1 MVKKISVVILT
12 LLFSF
17 GFVFADSNYW
27 SNAEKIGGFFV
38 KEMELNPAVAF
49 GILGNIDAESGC
61 RPEAVEGNGEGHGL
75 CQWSFGR
82 KKKLKDFAASK
93 GKDWKDLD
101 IQLLF
106 LKDELNGPYKKIY
119 DKLKKL
125 PNNKEG
131 MEQACRIWMLEFE
144 RPANQSEKAQKG
156 RISRAEKIYDHF
168 GGKLNGYSVGAGG
181 YVQDYDILSEA
192 ISPVTSISYTDGS
205 VFTTTKTD
213 KEHREEINAEILK
226 STVKGKSTNN
236 KTYSLYDR
244 FGPKLQFVDYYGE
257 RESQIQLFDHIV
269 SYGMQDKLTELELK
283 DLKYESTHY
292 LSSEVYK
299 NRPRVLT
306 SEQVKSGFQDPRV
319 TAFETNSLGQRIVL
333 VHANILL
340 SIASTITSF
349 VTFLSG
355 TKFLV
360 FIKDTFDYI
369 ATTSFWT
376 VVLKESVLYIMLLA
390 TSFFIFSLVRYALG
404 YAKGNSS
411 ALGFIKRFL
420 VGALSL
426 GLIYAMIASPLKVNK
441 IIYNITTSI
450 DQLFDESL
458 NMTKLNNPV
467 VSSSDTTNVKEATI
481 WETTLFKP
489 WVEGTFNADYD
500 DLYTQY
506 SDKSEK
512 HKMKQSYTPKHDAKG
527 LKEPFYDSAT
537 LTGDI
542 QVDRGGG
549 KVEKN
554 WAAFA
559 YSTLSKYHIGQEYYD
574 RTKDTGEKVKKDTD
588 GKEENSTL
596 FPQAMTT
603 ANDKNLYADTFRWI
617 DAKMNISPQYML
629 NDEKVDS
636 YNDSN
641 QFETHYYKAGWK
653 MLINSLLLLCLLP
666 VLIARLRAFL
676 RLMMTVVKIIIYA
689 LKELFADGSGIPV
702 VWSDFK
708 EDFLEY
714 LFRSIQLNI
723 LIILYSILVGAN
735 SILASIVF
743 VILSFVMTNTTPR
756 DILETV
762 RGAGNQVKRFV

>member
-1 MVKKISVVILT
+1 MVKKISVILLT
-12 LLFSF
+12 LIFSIS
-17 GFVFADSNYW
+17 FVFADNSNYW
-27 SNAEKIGGFFV
+27 SNAEKIGGFLV
-38 KEMELNPAVAF
+38 KEMQLNPAVAF
-49 GILGNIDAESGC
+49 GVLGNIDAESGC
-61 RPEAVEGNGEGHGL
+61 RPDAVEGNGEGHGI

-82 KKKLKDFAASK
+82 KTKLKSFAASK

-101 IQLLF
+101 VQLLF
-106 LKDELNGPYKKIY
+106 LKDEMNGPYKKIY
-119 DKLKKL
+119 DKIKKL

-144 RPANQSEKAQKG
+144 RPGNQSEKAQKG
-156 RISRAEKIYDHF
+156 RVSRAEKIYDHF
-168 GGKLNGYSVGAGG
+168 GGKLDGYSVGAGG
-181 YVQDYDILSEA
+181 YTQDYDILSET
-192 ISPVTSISYTDGS
+192 IGPVTSVSYTDGS

-213 KEHREEINAEILK
+213 KEHRKEINEEILK
-226 STVKGKSTNN
+226 STVKGKSTNR

-244 FGPKLQFVDYYGE
+244 FGPRLQFVDYYGE

-269 SYGMQDKLTELELK
+269 SYGMQDKLSDLELK
-283 DLKYESTHY
+283 DLKYEAPVY
-292 LSSEVYK
+292 LSSTVYK

-306 SEQVKSGFQDPRV
+306 SEQVKAGFQDPRV
-319 TAFETNSLGQRIVL
+319 TQFETNSLGQRLVL
-333 VHANILL
+333 IHSNILL
-340 SIASTITSF
+340 SIASTITNF
-349 VTFLSG
+349 VTFLAG

-369 ATTSFWT
+369 VTTEFWT
-376 VVLKESVLYIMLLA
+376 VALKESVLYIMILSM
-390 TSFFIFSLVRYALG
+390 SFFVFSLVKYALG
-404 YAKGNSS
+404 YAKGNAS
-411 ALGFIKRFL
+411 ARGFIQRFL
-420 VGALSL
+420 IGALSV
-426 GLIYAMIASPLKVNK
+426 GLVYAMIVAPLKVNK
-441 IIYNITTSI
+441 IIYNLTTSV
-450 DQLFDESL
+450 DQIFDESF
-458 NMTKLNNPV
+458 NMAKVNNPV
-467 VSSSDTTNVKEATI
+467 VSSSDSTNVKEATI

-574 RTKDTGEKVKKDTD
+574 KTKDLGDKTKKETD
-588 GKEENSTL
+588 DKDSTL

-676 RLMMTVVKIIIYA
+676 RLMITVVKIIVYSI
-689 LKELFADGSGIPV
+689 KELFVDGSGISV
-702 VWSDFK
+702 LWSDFK
-708 EDFLEY
+708 ENFLEY
-714 LFRSIQLNI
+714 IFRAIQLNI
-723 LIILYSILVGAN
+723 LIVLYSILVGADN
-735 SILASIVF
+735 ILASIVF
-743 VILSFVMTNTTPR
+743 VILSFVMTNTTPM
-756 DILETV
+756 DIL
-762 RGAGNQVKRFV
+762 NIVKDTGRKVQRFV